1 MKYLRTGFSQMKYD
15 LASHGRSLYLP
26 PTYIAAQFSL
36 PPALFGSFAQFLQ
49 EIKKKP
55 FSFLCYFFDYV
66 TTFEI
71 DTHKREGSGRA
82 VAPLNIHTP
91 SDVRS
96 FKPVQK
102 LPPDFL
108 CNITW
113 VVTNACKEMK
123 KKIYSGKEAILKF
136 KSYKGYLTILPYKTI
151 TITVLLSF

>member
-1 MKYLRTGFSQMKYD
+1 MKYD
-15 LASHGRSLYLP
+15 FASHGRSLYLP

-36 PPALFGSFAQFLQ
+36 PPALLGSFAQFLQ
-49 EIKKKP
+49 EIKTNLS
-55 FSFLCYFFDYV
+55 SFIFFLYLCFFFNHV
-66 TTFEI
+66 TTFKI
-71 DTHKREGSGRA
+71 DTYKREGSGRA

-96 FKPVQK
+96 FRPVQK

-123 KKIYSGKEAILKF
+123 KKIYGGKYCKRYWKLNRIKDILRYFSIWKHNNNR
-136 KSYKGYLTILPYKTI
+136 
-151 TITVLLSF
+151 SFVF